1 MLMLES
7 AINNIADLMSFMHC
21 VGLWYP
27 QPARK
32 DDSAL
37 AFQFI
42 WGAQFDPL
50 PFTALQYVLHST
62 VQPCKW
68 IYFEVKQEDASQP

>member
-1 MLMLES
+1 MLMPES

-37 AFQFI
+37 TFQFI
-42 WGAQFDPL
+42 LGVQFNLP
-50 PFTALQYVLHST
+50 PFTALRYVLHST
-62 VQPCKW
+62 VQACK
-68 IYFEVKQEDASQP
+68 